1 MMKNRQPDGCRE
13 VLKLKIAI
21 VTGASSGMG
30 REFALQIPQLYKN
43 LDELWVVAR
52 RTDRLKSLQEQV
64 KIPVRIFDGD
74 MQRDYI
80 FEKLQRELDR
90 RQADV
95 RMLVNAAGYGKI
107 GNVSDIDLKEQCGMV
122 DLNCTAPAISVERQP
137 DCQSGFGSFV
147 LCTAGILCI
156 CGFQSICTAFFT
168 GTGSRIE
175 ETGNPGNGSVS
186 GTGTYRIL

>member
-1 MMKNRQPDGCRE
+1 MMKNRKPDGCRE

-74 MQRDYI
+74 MQR
-80 FEKLQRELDR
+80 ELDR

-122 DLNCTAPAISVERQP
+122 DLNCTALTRM
-137 DCQSGFGSFV
+137 
-147 LCTAGILCI
+147 TGICLPYL
-156 CGFQSICTAFFT
+156 SK
-168 GTGSRIE
+168 GSRII
-175 ETGNPGNGSVS
+175 NLASAASFCAQPGFCVYAASKAYVLRFSQGLAAELKK
-186 GTGTYRIL
+186 R